1 MKEVMEYE
9 WSENQLDE
17 LADKVTDRLMSAQEK
32 KREKIRDNA
41 YHNTGLLLRKYPLL
55 KKHCEIVDQEVAEE
69 FMSMWNDWR
78 FSLDSLLEHKAKTAK
93 LMKHVDYAL
102 EVLKA
107 EDERAYDV
115 IHMKYLLPRGFTD
128 EFIASKYKVDRTTVG
143 RWLKSGQQQLSVI
156 LFGIDV
162 VVDCF

>member
-9 WSENQLDE
+9 WSDNQLNE
-17 LADKVTDRLMSAQEK
+17 LADKVTNRLMSAQEK
-32 KREKIRDNA
+32 KRKKIRDNA
-41 YHNTGLLLRKYPLL
+41 YHNTGLLLRKYILL

-102 EVLKA
+102 EVMKA

-115 IHMKYLLPRGFTD
+115 IYMKYLLPRGFTD
-128 EFIASKYKVDRTTVG
+128 EFIASKYGVDRTTVG